1 MMVNKQAEFNLDQL
15 KIRRRWENHPHPYL
29 FFNPDGQTFTFFGL
43 YVDRTTG
50 SLIDPS
56 TGHKLFDDLTIS
68 KALIQGIE
76 LQDRHLL
83 RENIADMS
91 KKQKIY
97 KLLCVMGMTWMD
109 NNINN
114 VVDPGMF
121 VSVLI

>member
-1 MMVNKQAEFNLDQL
+1 VSDFQL
-15 KIRRRWENHPHPYL
+15 EMTRRFLKNTLFTSLINYFYNDITPPYL
-29 FFNPDGQTFTFFGL
+29 FLNLDGQTFTYFGL

-76 LQDRHLL
+76 LQDRHLP

-97 KLLCVMGMTWMD
+97 KLL
-109 NNINN
+109 
-114 VVDPGMF
+114 
-121 VSVLI
+121 